1 MFLLQVLG
9 LPEVGTFSSLF
20 PELKLLVCRTLDLK
34 SLLALSAASKELH
47 ALCQDPYLWK
57 HLLLRDFG
65 QRHSECKNTVQQHSG
80 MFIEKIVKI
89 VTKFC

>member
-1 MFLLQVLG
+1 MLG

-57 HLLLRDFG
+57 YLLLRDFG
-65 QRHSECKNTVQQHSG
+65 QRRSECKNTVQQHSG
-80 MFIEKIVKI
+80 MFIEKIVKM